1 MKTIENFL
9 KEKFPDAL
17 AAYKEYEKEE
27 LKKEKDK
34 AKKKLEE
41 EIKNRS
47 DFEDYSF
54 IYEYESSYKG
64 WSEGPYE
71 GDISFITAFEY
82 VENYTIDP
90 YAVNGGKTFEEFL
103 KLKKMTEK
111 EFFDKWFKIL
121 NGKSDELYNAIM
133 KRWEDNRLED
143 TPTFDGFSLFTK
155 DEIKNFFRKCTYKR
169 N

>member
-27 LKKEKDK
+27 LKKEKEK
-34 AKKKLEE
+34 AKKKLQE
-41 EIKNRS
+41 EIKNRG

-64 WSEGPYE
+64 WSEGPFE
-71 GDISFITAFEY
+71 GDISFRTAFEF

-103 KLKKMTEK
+103 KLKHIDEK
-111 EFFDKWFKIL
+111 QFFDKWFKIL
-121 NGKSDELYNAIM
+121 NGESNVLYNAIM
-133 KRWEDNRLED
+133 NHWEDNRLES
-143 TPTFDGFSLFTK
+143 TPVFDGRHLFKK
-155 DEIKNFFRKCTYKR
+155 DEIKNFFRKSTYKKD
-169 N
+169 